1 MCIRGIIVFSTLS
14 LHGYTYV
21 HGESTFQSGT
31 ETIIVQQPLFSEPS
45 LQEMIRIEVTNDAAT
60 SSWDVFVEF
69 DAKADSRA
77 SASVSFDGSSG
88 SECRVYTAPEDLGIT
103 LIEE

>member
-1 MCIRGIIVFSTLS
+1 
-14 LHGYTYV
+14 
-21 HGESTFQSGT
+21 
-31 ETIIVQQPLFSEPS
+31 
-45 LQEMIRIEVTNDAAT
+45 MIRIEVTNDAAT